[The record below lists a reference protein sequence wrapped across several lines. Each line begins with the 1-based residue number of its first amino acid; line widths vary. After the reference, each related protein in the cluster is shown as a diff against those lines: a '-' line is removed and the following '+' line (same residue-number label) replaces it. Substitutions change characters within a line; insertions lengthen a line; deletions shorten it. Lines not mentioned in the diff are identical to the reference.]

1 MRKTVAFTLRLD
13 KELVLLLRKFCK
25 INGYKINRF
34 IEKAIIH
41 EIEKRELEKFSEQ
54 TRKENDLINR

>member
-54 TRKENDLINR
+54 TRK